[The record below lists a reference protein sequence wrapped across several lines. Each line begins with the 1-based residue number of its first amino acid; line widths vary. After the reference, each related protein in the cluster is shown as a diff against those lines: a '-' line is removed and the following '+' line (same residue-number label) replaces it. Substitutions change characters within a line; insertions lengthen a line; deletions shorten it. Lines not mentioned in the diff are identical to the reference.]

1 MAQQS
6 SFQLIRGKYVVDGN
20 GGAPIEKGAVLLEG
34 TKIRSVGTQQ
44 EVSAPEGAPVEVH
57 EFPDCTVLPGLID
70 AHTHLNYPGDGTH
83 TDDVMSESDDILL
96 FQSIFNARSYLDL
109 GVTTIRDNG
118 AKNNTTLSLKEGIR
132 RGLAVGPRLVIC
144 ANPLTITGGHMWQM
158 GGEADGVDEV
168 VKGVRQLIKRGAD
181 YIKVAVTGGTTH
193 GTYPNLPSYNIEE
206 LRAIVGEAHKFQKLV
221 ATHAHAT
228 QGIINS
234 LDAGVDMIIH
244 CTWRDPDGSLKFRE
258 DVAARLAE
266 AGTWINPTL
275 DQHIGATR
283 EGLLERAQS
292 VGLTPEEQAR
302 LEELERAYPQRL
314 EQVRRMTKA
323 GVKFVTGTDSGFGE
337 VSFNRISK
345 EMGLFVE
352 AGMGVMQAI
361 VTATSGAAE
370 ALGLGDIIGTLEP
383 GKEADVAVF
392 RGEPHRNVNDITQ
405 VEAVFQAGRRV
416 R

>member
-1 MAQQS
+1 MKQQD
-6 SFQLIRGKYVVDGN
+6 SFLLIRGKYVVDGK
-20 GGAPIEKGAVLLEG
+20 GGTSIENGAVLLEG
-34 TKIRSVGTQQ
+34 AKIRAIGHQH

-57 EFPDCTVLPGLID
+57 EFPDCTVLPGLVD

-83 TDDVMSESDDILL
+83 TNDVMNDEDDILL
-96 FQSIFNARSYLDL
+96 MRSILNARSYLDL

-158 GGEADGVDEV
+158 GAEADGVDEV

-181 YIKVAVTGGTTH
+181 YIKVAVTGGTTL
-193 GTYPNLPSYNIEE
+193 GTYPGLPSYNIEE
-206 LRAIVGEAHKFQKLV
+206 LQAIVREAHKFQRLV
-221 ATHAHAT
+221 ATHAHAV

-244 CTWRDPDGSLKFRE
+244 CTWREPDGSLKYRE
-258 DVAARLAE
+258 DVAARMAE
-266 AGTWINPTL
+266 AGTWVNPTL
-275 DQHIGATR
+275 DQHIGAER
-283 EGLLERAQS
+283 ERLLERANS
-292 VGLTPEEQAR
+292 VGLSPEERTR
-302 LEELERAYPQRL
+302 LEEFERAYPQRL
-314 EQVRRMTKA
+314 EQVRQMTKA
-323 GVKFVTGTDSGFGE
+323 GVRFVTGTDSGFGE
-337 VSFNRISK
+337 VSFNRISR
-345 EMGLFVE
+345 EMALFVQ
-352 AGMGVMQAI
+352 AGMGPMQAI
-361 VTATSGAAE
+361 LTATSGAAE

-392 RGEPHRNVNDITQ
+392 QGAPHRDISDIAR
-405 VEAVFQAGRRV
+405 VVAVFQAGRRI